1 MDRIN
6 GIGMIAVNAI
16 ATLTT
21 ARHQQSVNV
30 FSIPSILS
38 IHAKS
43 VVGTDG

>member
-21 ARHQQSVNV
+21 ARHQHTVNV
-30 FSIPSILS
+30 FSITSILS
-38 IHAKS
+38 IHAKTF
-43 VVGTDG
+43 VGTDV